1 MLEKTILAPLFCPNI
16 FIICELSLI
25 TSDSFFEECFLCN
38 KLIKNTILG

>member
-16 FIICELSLI
+16 IICELSLI